1 MIKFRIRR
9 NLKYPGQYLI
19 WTVARDILNI
29 IATNFLGIQS
39 SISYCPFMFLG
50 EFIAGGIIHLYL
62 RKIDSQKSESK
73 DQYFMSIKLI
83 KTEENDTDYFIPVDN
98 KIKIIFLIF
107 IASFLDWIIFFIDEG
122 VIGKIKRLS
131 FSISMRLYGFAT
143 IFASFTYIYTLKL
156 PLYKHHK
163 LSLFVIGI
171 CLIVIIVSEYFFQVR
186 DITLSYIN
194 FTYALLLIIVS
205 QLFVAIQ
212 DSIEKYLFEYNYLN
226 PFVVLMYEG
235 LFGFVLSFLF
245 FFHHDYFRDI
255 KNIFKNKKTGEIILF
270 LFVLI
275 VYTALSGLKNI
286 FRVVTIKI
294 FSPMA
299 SILSYYIINPLY
311 FPYYCIALKDFKDE
325 NDKINIPYLLLNI
338 IISIIISFFG
348 CVYNEFIIL
357 FCCHLERDTHSQIS
371 ERAITSL
378 ETELVK
384 VDDEENEGNNIYL
397 NDFDS
402 MANNN

>member
-194 FTYALLLIIVS
+194 FTYALLFIIVS

-245 FFHHDYFRDI
+245 CFHQDYFQDI
-255 KNIFKNKKTGEIILF
+255 KTIYKHKTIGEFILF

-275 VYTALSGLKNI
+275 AYMALSGL
-286 FRVVTIKI
+286 
-294 FSPMA
+294 
-299 SILSYYIINPLY
+299 
-311 FPYYCIALKDFKDE
+311 
-325 NDKINIPYLLLNI
+325 
-338 IISIIISFFG
+338 
-348 CVYNEFIIL
+348 
-357 FCCHLERDTHSQIS
+357 
-371 ERAITSL
+371 
-378 ETELVK
+378 
-384 VDDEENEGNNIYL
+384 
-397 NDFDS
+397 
-402 MANNN
+402 

>member
-171 CLIVIIVSEYFFQVR
+171 CLIVIIVSEYFFQV
-186 DITLSYIN
+186 
-194 FTYALLLIIVS
+194 ALLFIIAS

-275 VYTALSGLKNI
+275 VYMALSGLKNI

-294 FSPMA
+294 FSP

>member
-171 CLIVIIVSEYFFQVR
+171 CLIF
-186 DITLSYIN
+186 
-194 FTYALLLIIVS
+194 
-205 QLFVAIQ
+205 
-212 DSIEKYLFEYNYLN
+212 
-226 PFVVLMYEG
+226 
-235 LFGFVLSFLF
+235 
-245 FFHHDYFRDI
+245 
-255 KNIFKNKKTGEIILF
+255 NIF
-270 LFVLI
+270 
-275 VYTALSGLKNI
+275 
-286 FRVVTIKI
+286 
-294 FSPMA
+294 
-299 SILSYYIINPLY
+299 
-311 FPYYCIALKDFKDE
+311 
-325 NDKINIPYLLLNI
+325 
-338 IISIIISFFG
+338 
-348 CVYNEFIIL
+348 
-357 FCCHLERDTHSQIS
+357 
-371 ERAITSL
+371 
-378 ETELVK
+378 
-384 VDDEENEGNNIYL
+384 
-397 NDFDS
+397 
-402 MANNN
+402 

>member
-1 MIKFRIRR
+1 
-9 NLKYPGQYLI
+9 
-19 WTVARDILNI
+19 
-29 IATNFLGIQS
+29 
-39 SISYCPFMFLG
+39 
-50 EFIAGGIIHLYL
+50 
-62 RKIDSQKSESK
+62 
-73 DQYFMSIKLI
+73 
-83 KTEENDTDYFIPVDN
+83 
-98 KIKIIFLIF
+98 
-107 IASFLDWIIFFIDEG
+107 
-122 VIGKIKRLS
+122 
-131 FSISMRLYGFAT
+131 MRLYGFAT

-194 FTYALLLIIVS
+194 FTYALLFIIVS

-245 FFHHDYFRDI
+245 CFHQDYFQDI
-255 KNIFKNKKTGEIILF
+255 KTIYKHKTIGEFILF

-275 VYTALSGLKNI
+275 VYMVLTGLKNI

-294 FSPMA
+294 FSPMT